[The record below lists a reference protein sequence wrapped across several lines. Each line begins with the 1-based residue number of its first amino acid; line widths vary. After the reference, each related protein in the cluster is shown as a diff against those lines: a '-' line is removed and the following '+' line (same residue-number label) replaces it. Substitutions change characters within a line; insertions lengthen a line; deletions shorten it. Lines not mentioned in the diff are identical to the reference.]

1 MIRKLKMD
9 KDKVIETMFP
19 YRMDFSFVTYWVD
32 EDLPLIE
39 QVEQKIE
46 VKIAENLPC
55 SVQCVSTADYE
66 KEYIILS
73 PCININPGETIPSGA
88 QIKVYMNGKT
98 NTATMREILSID
110 NLETYEINGL
120 KIGCKIRVG
129 TGAKW
134 TW

>member
-1 MIRKLKMD
+1 MKPIAEVKREGFIKK
-9 KDKVIETMFP
+9 MFP
-19 YRMDFSFVTYWVD
+19 YTMDFSFVTYWID
-32 EDLPLIE
+32 ESLPLDQ

-46 VKIAENLPC
+46 KKMAENLPC
-55 SVQCVSTADYE
+55 SVQCVSTATNE
-66 KEYIILS
+66 KEYVILS
-73 PCININPGETIPSGA
+73 PCLELTPGEAIPSGA

-110 NLETYEINGL
+110 NLEVYETCGY

>member
-1 MIRKLKMD
+1 MKPIAEVKREDFIKK
-9 KDKVIETMFP
+9 MFP
-19 YRMDFSFVTYWVD
+19 YTMDFSFVTYWVD
-32 EDLPLIE
+32 EDLPLLE

-66 KEYIILS
+66 KEYIVLS
-73 PCININPGETIPSGA
+73 PCLNLTPGEAIPSGA
-88 QIKVYMNGKT
+88 EIKVYMNGKT
-98 NTATMREILSID
+98 NTATMSEILSID
-110 NLETYEINGL
+110 NLEVYETFGY